1 MEEDEGYSFDWD
13 AARSAL
19 QYLASLSK
27 ETREQGKVW
36 CLVRTDR
43 EIQRTV
49 SAGSHANYAD
59 APDSTKTEGQIRKRF
74 AINNP
79 MLMLIRQNGREE
91 KGWTGSPFY
100 WPVISAQQ
108 NTPTAI
114 FAHETLNN
122 D

>member
-1 MEEDEGYSFDWD
+1 MEEDEGYGFDWE

-27 ETREQGKVW
+27 DSSEQDKVW

-49 SAGSHANYAD
+49 SAGSHALYAD
-59 APDSTKTEGQIRKRF
+59 APDSTKTEGQIRKKYS
-74 AINNP
+74 IDNP
-79 MLMLIRQNGREE
+79 MLILIRQNGRVE
-91 KGWTGSPFY
+91 KGWTGAPFY

-114 FAHETLNN
+114 FAHETLSH